1 MENHPIPQN
10 VTGFEFKLIGNMTIK
25 QFAYLATGV
34 VLAWIIVASPL
45 SIFIKFPVGFIIG
58 FIGFALAFIPVDG
71 RPLDAMALYFIR
83 ALFTPNQ
90 FVFQKGALAQTQLAY
105 PSPITVKQQPVPQ
118 TPAPLPKQQPT
129 TVAPPQPTA
138 ETDKKTAY
146 DQILAQLSQTQ
157 NDKAKL
163 EQELAALKQT
173 LAQIQKPPL
182 QTPPPQSTAIQSAA
196 PVLQQQPPP
205 VVPAAQPVVKKITIT
220 PGQKP
225 TGLAIPDAPNI
236 LTGIVKDPRGN
247 ILSNILVEV
256 KDKDA
261 SPVRAFKTNA
271 LGQFASATSLLNG
284 VYTLEFEDPQGKHTF
299 DALELTMNGEI
310 IGPIEVT
317 SIDQREQLRKS
328 LFPNT

>member
-34 VLAWIIVASPL
+34 VLAWIFSVSPL
-45 SIFIKFPVGFIIG
+45 PGFIKFPMAFLLGG
-58 FIGFALAFIPVDG
+58 IGFALAFIPIDG
-71 RPLDAMALYFIR
+71 RPLDAMVLYFIR

-90 FVFQKGALAQTQLAY
+90 FVYQKTTPVNTQFSY
-105 PSPITVKQQPVPQ
+105 PSPITTQ
-118 TPAPLPKQQPT
+118 AP
-129 TVAPPQPTA
+129 PPQP
-138 ETDKKTAY
+138 EKTAY
-146 DQILAQLSQTQ
+146 EQLMAQLTQ
-157 NDKAKL
+157 AQADKNQL
-163 EQELAALKQT
+163 EQELATLKQT
-173 LAQIQKPPL
+173 LAQIQQPVKT
-182 QTPPPQSTAIQSAA
+182 TPQPVPQPIPT
-196 PVLQQQPPP
+196 
-205 VVPAAQPVVKKITIT
+205 AQPVVKKATIT

-225 TGLAIPDAPNI
+225 TGLAIPYAPNI

-247 ILSNILVEV
+247 VLSNILVEV
-256 KDKDA
+256 KDKDS

-328 LFPNT
+328 LFPNI

>member
-34 VLAWIIVASPL
+34 VLAWIIIVSPL
-45 SIFIKFPVGFIIG
+45 STFIKFPVGLIIG
-58 FIGFALAFIPVDG
+58 FIGFALAFIPIDG

-90 FVFQKGALAQTQLAY
+90 FVFQKGALTQTQFAY

-118 TPAPLPKQQPT
+118 ALSPLPKQQSISVT
-129 TVAPPQPTA
+129 PPQPTP

-182 QTPPPQSTAIQSAA
+182 QAPPQPA
-196 PVLQQQPPP
+196 PMPPP
-205 VVPAAQPVVKKITIT
+205 VVPSAQPVVKKITIT

-299 DALELTMNGEI
+299 DALELTMKGDI

>member
-25 QFAYLATGV
+25 QFAYLATGI
-34 VLAWIIVASPL
+34 VLAWIIVVSPL
-45 SIFIKFPVGFIIG
+45 PSLIKFPIGFIIG
-58 FIGFALAFIPVDG
+58 FIGFALAFIPIDG

-90 FVFQKGALAQTQLAY
+90 FVFQKGAFEQAQFAY
-105 PSPITVKQQPVPQ
+105 PSPITTQ
-118 TPAPLPKQQPT
+118 KQQPT
-129 TVAPPQPTA
+129 IQQSQPTPTILHEIAPTPTQQPPETVA
-138 ETDKKTAY
+138 Y
-146 DQILAQLSQTQ
+146 NQLFTQLTQVQ
-157 NDKAKL
+157 NDKNRL
-163 EQELAALKQT
+163 EQELMALKQT
-173 LAQIQKPPL
+173 LAKPQPIQTTPENQ
-182 QTPPPQSTAIQSAA
+182 QTS
-196 PVLQQQPPP
+196 
-205 VVPAAQPVVKKITIT
+205 QPVVKKVTIT

-247 ILSNILVEV
+247 VLANILVEV
-256 KDKDA
+256 KDKDG

-284 VYTLEFEDPQGKHTF
+284 VYTLEFEDPQEKHTF
-299 DALELTMNGEI
+299 GALELTMAGEI
-310 IGPIEVT
+310 IGPIDVV
-317 SIDQREQLRKS
+317 SIDQREELRKS